1 MDKTNYTEVMQLAKN
16 IMLENRKMVEQTE
29 ELLRNL
35 KTLQGTFLDDGI
47 DEVNEMANSIAG
59 KLQNSQEAFMTTAN
73 ELVVYARLLAAG
85 KGKTV

>member
-1 MDKTNYTEVMQLAKN
+1 MDKTNYTEVMLLAKN

-29 ELLRNL
+29 ELLQNL

-47 DEVNEMANSIAG
+47 DEVNEMAKSIAG
-59 KLQNSQEAFMTTAN
+59 KLKNSQDAFMTTAN
-73 ELVVYARLLAAG
+73 ELVAYARLLAAG

>member
-29 ELLRNL
+29 ELLQNL

-59 KLQNSQEAFMTTAN
+59 KLKNSQEAFMTTAN

>member
-59 KLQNSQEAFMTTAN
+59 KLKNSQEAFMTTAN